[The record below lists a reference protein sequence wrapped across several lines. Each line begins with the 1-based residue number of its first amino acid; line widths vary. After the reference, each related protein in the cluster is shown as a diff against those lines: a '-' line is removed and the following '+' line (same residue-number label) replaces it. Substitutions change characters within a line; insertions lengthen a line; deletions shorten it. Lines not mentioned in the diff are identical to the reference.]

1 MLWRLK
7 SSTFKRQQGAGN
19 KKAMET
25 IVDHGG
31 VPGILAYSGKEPVG
45 WCAVAPREEYSAL
58 ERSRIL
64 KPIDNLPIWSVSCM
78 FVNKEYRK
86 KGMSVKLLRA
96 AIDHVRQRGG
106 TILEGYPVEP
116 SKNEI
121 PAVFAW
127 TGWHPRTG
135 KQASGNVH
143 AAQQRGRSCG
153 SGSKDNPVHHIGFER
168 W

>member
-19 KKAMET
+19 KKAMEMM
-25 IVDHGG
+25 VDRGG
-31 VPGILAYSGKEPVG
+31 MPGILAYSGKEPMG

-64 KPIDNLPIWSVSCM
+64 KPIDNLPVWSVSCM

-96 AIDHVRQRGG
+96 AIDHMRQRGG
-106 TILEGYPVEP
+106 TILEGDRKSTRLNSSHSRASRMP
-116 SKNEI
+116 SS
-121 PAVFAW
+121 A
-127 TGWHPRTG
+127 
-135 KQASGNVH
+135 
-143 AAQQRGRSCG
+143 
-153 SGSKDNPVHHIGFER
+153 
-168 W
+168 